1 MSTKAITLAGALQS
15 PGTNLESYI
24 AKISTIEILSAEE
37 ERELATKWHE
47 QQDVDS
53 ARKLVLAHL
62 RFVAH
67 IARGYLGYGLPHAD
81 LIQEGNVGLMKAV
94 KKFDPGVGVRLV
106 SFAVYWIKSEIH
118 EYILRNWRI
127 VKIAT
132 TKAQRKMFFN
142 LRSSKKSLG
151 WLNDKEAEA
160 IAQDLRVNKS
170 VVLEMESRLSTQDA
184 AFATTEDD
192 DDEGSFAPENYLSD
206 SSQDP
211 ALLAEAEDSHKR
223 MVAQMRAAIPSLDKR
238 TREIIYKRWLKNGKT
253 TLQELADEYGVS
265 PERIRQIEK
274 QAINQLR
281 AAVAT

>member
-37 ERELATKWHE
+37 ERELAIKWHE

-160 IAQDLRVNKS
+160 IAKDLRVNKS

-281 AAVAT
+281 AAVVT

>member
-37 ERELATKWHE
+37 ERELAIKWHE

-160 IAQDLRVNKS
+160 IAQDLRVSKS

>member
-37 ERELATKWHE
+37 ERELAIKWHE

-160 IAQDLRVNKS
+160 IAKDLRVNKS

>member
-160 IAQDLRVNKS
+160 IAKDLRVNKS

>member
-1 MSTKAITLAGALQS
+1 MSTKAITLASALQS

-24 AKISTIEILSAEE
+24 AKISTIEILSAEQ
-37 ERELATKWHE
+37 ERELAIKWHE

-94 KKFDPGVGVRLV
+94 KKFDPSVGVRLV

-160 IAQDLRVNKS
+160 IAKDLRVNKS

-184 AFATTEDD
+184 AFAATDDD
-192 DDEGSFAPENYLSD
+192 DDEGSFAPENYLAD

-223 MVAQMRAAIPSLDKR
+223 MVAQMRAAIPNLDSR

-281 AAVAT
+281 AAVAA

>member
-160 IAQDLRVNKS
+160 IAQDLRVSKS